1 MVTAP
6 ATPKTQAT
14 YARLVQAAREA
25 MRREGTMSPEFVA
38 EVADLSPATL
48 YTYFASKDVLLAAA
62 FDTALGEIGDS
73 IGPILSAEY
82 LLEEGWDSTARHLVR
97 TVVKGFSHDGR
108 LVRLAVTRIGDSE
121 EVLEVYNRRS
131 KEQLDLITRFIRLGI
146 VAGQVRPGDAGVLAR
161 TAMLLLQ
168 SLQNPLALSP
178 GAGPVVEE
186 MARAVRNLLAV
197 DPQTS

>member
-6 ATPKTQAT
+6 ATRKTQAT
-14 YARLVQAAREA
+14 YARLVKAAREA

-48 YTYFASKDVLLAAA
+48 YTYFASKDALLAAA
-62 FDTALGEIGDS
+62 FDAALAEIGDS
-73 IGPILSAEY
+73 IAPILSAEY
-82 LLEEGWDSTARHLVR
+82 LLEEGWESTARHLVR
-97 TVVKGFSHDGR
+97 SVVKGFSHDGR
-108 LVRLAVTRIGDSE
+108 LVRLAVTRIGDSK

-146 VAGQVRPGDAGVLAR
+146 VAGQMRPADPVVLAR
-161 TAMLLLQ
+161 TTMLLLQ
-168 SLQNPLALSP
+168 SLQNPLALST

-186 MARAVRNLLAV
+186 MARAVRNLLAA
-197 DPQTS
+197 DPQAI

>member
-6 ATPKTQAT
+6 ATRKTQAT
-14 YARLVQAAREA
+14 YARLVKAAREA

-48 YTYFASKDVLLAAA
+48 YTYFASKDALLAAA
-62 FDTALGEIGDS
+62 FDAALAEIGNS
-73 IGPILSAEY
+73 IAPILSAEY
-82 LLEEGWDSTARHLVR
+82 LLEEGWESTARHLVR
-97 TVVKGFSHDGR
+97 SVVKGFSHDGR
-108 LVRLAVTRIGDSE
+108 LVRLAVTRIGDSK

-146 VAGQVRPGDAGVLAR
+146 VAGQVRPGDAVVLAR
-161 TAMLLLQ
+161 TTMLLLQ
-168 SLQNPLALSP
+168 SLQNPLALSA

-186 MARAVRNLLAV
+186 MARAVRNLLAA
-197 DPQTS
+197 DPQAI